1 MLRIDTV
8 ISDET
13 YSESLV
19 EDTSDSRP
27 KTQFLKNTMVDI
39 DPADIQSGWQ
49 FKGITNFGF
58 DYTPQGT
65 VREINF
71 GQVSDR
77 GASVEIAGSK
87 EIRNGFN
94 VCLKCGALLGERES
108 RHAYFCPERKKAQ
121 EQQLEQS
128 ERNGTCLFLYREVK
142 SEVLRMLVPRACR
155 CPRCGRCCGVIDRR
169 SDAWAA

>member
-27 KTQFLKNTMVDI
+27 KTQFLKDTMVDI
-39 DPADIQSGWQ
+39 NPADIQTGWQ
-49 FKGITNFGF
+49 FKGTTNFGF

-65 VREINF
+65 IREINF
-71 GQVSDR
+71 GQVFDK

-94 VCLKCGALLGERES
+94 VCLKCGALLGEHGS

-128 ERNGTCLFLYREVK
+128 ERNARACSCTVRSNRKCCACLCRDLPTSKVRT
-142 SEVLRMLVPRACR
+142 VPRSR
-155 CPRCGRCCGVIDRR
+155 
-169 SDAWAA
+169 